1 MSHLWNRTLYQL
13 GIGLSQLGCTLSMW
27 IPGPHVLAHVVNKTS
42 NTGLDELY
50 DSLELSCTISL
61 WQNRVGCVIK
71 GERLSHAFSAFF
83 STHPLCSLVHYSV
96 WTRSCH
102 SKGNGSP
109 ELCWRVSLKQKSSEE
124 SGVKADILKSR
135 RIFSGHPLK
144 QSCLSLSHY
153 VKICFIS

>member
-1 MSHLWNRTLYQL
+1 MAHLWNRTLYQQ
-13 GIGLSQLGCTLSMW
+13 GIGLTQLGCILSMW
-27 IPGPHVLAHVVNKTS
+27 IPGPHVLAHMVNKTS
-42 NTGLDELY
+42 NTGPDELY

-61 WQNRVGCVIK
+61 WQNRVGCIK
-71 GERLSHAFSAFF
+71 GERRSHAFSAFF
-83 STHPLCSLVHYSV
+83 PTHPLCSLVHYSV

-109 ELCWRVSLKQKSSEE
+109 ELCWHVRLKQESSED

-144 QSCLSLSHY
+144 QNCSSLSRY